1 MIKISTDNITKKN
14 NNVMFV
20 FDVSSQILTALFP
33 SPKIVAS

>member
-1 MIKISTDNITKKN
+1 MGNITKN
-14 NNVMFV
+14 NNFMFA